1 MIADMRQ
8 TFSVLNLPQLFDDS
22 NASHIGWI
30 NDDLFS
36 EILTTACF
44 DISVGGQHPIL
55 STFLCR
61 LLVIFCLFHSVSSP
75 SLDHC

>member
-1 MIADMRQ
+1 MSSGNGVIADMRQ

-36 EILTTACF
+36 EILTTAC
-44 DISVGGQHPIL
+44 
-55 STFLCR
+55 STSQSGAN
-61 LLVIFCLFHSVSSP
+61 IPFCLLFFAVF
-75 SLDHC
+75 L